1 MITVTKLTG
10 SSVHRVIPELASLR
24 IAVFR
29 EYPYLYE
36 GSVDYEQKYLR
47 RYTESE
53 QCVVV
58 IVRDGDN
65 IVGAST
71 GMPLA
76 DEAHEVVDPMRKAG
90 YNIHEWFYLAESV
103 LLPDYRGRR
112 LGHRFFDE
120 RLNHAIDYGYKNACF
135 CAVVRPDDHPQKP
148 VGFRSLVSFWNRHGF
163 KKANDLETTF
173 SWKEI
178 GEDAESN
185 KAMEY
190 WVRRL

>member
-1 MITVTKLTG
+1 VITVTKLTG

-36 GSVDYEQKYLR
+36 GSAEYEKKYLR
-47 RYTESE
+47 RYAESE
-53 QCVVV
+53 QCIVVV
-58 IVRDGDN
+58 VRDGDT

-76 DEAHEVVDPMRKAG
+76 DEANEVVDPVRKSG
-90 YNIHEWFYLAESV
+90 YNINEWFYLAESV
-103 LLPDYRGRR
+103 LLPEYRGRR
-112 LGHRFFDE
+112 FGHRFFEE
-120 RLNHAIDYGYKNACF
+120 RINHAIDYGYKNACF
-135 CAVVRPDDHPQKP
+135 CAVVRPEDHPEKP
-148 VGFRSLVSFWNRHGF
+148 KGFQPLVSFWNRHGF
-163 KKANDLETTF
+163 KKASDLETTF

-178 GEDAESN
+178 GEEAESS